1 MYSVLLVDDEKIIR
15 EGIYELLSMEDLDL
29 DLTMAASAVEAISVL
44 DERKIDIVLTDIR
57 MPQMSGLELYDVI
70 REKWSHCKIIFLTG
84 HLEFDY
90 VYKVHKHARYV
101 LKAEEDEKIVE
112 AVKESI
118 EEIENDLLLERAVE
132 DRFRHQQRNKY
143 YERTLLLKELVD
155 SSASSLPIS
164 QDILAQMDLDIHIDL
179 GREVYGVLI
188 RCAGMSDL
196 VYQQRLTA
204 EERVEILIEKF
215 YMEQFDGTFFGY
227 NRNLTYLLLQPRKPL
242 LRPEKTLEGL
252 SETFQKAVSKNLS
265 LDVSIFINRTPSTF
279 QQAII
284 DFPVIRDKMLGIA
297 GDEISIGDLQQAEVT
312 DRATLPEP
320 IKRELSR
327 KGQLLEQQ
335 FDSLD
340 RVEVLTLI
348 QDLQREVQPVKSM
361 NDLFVLELYFSIS
374 TRVLSYARKVGLRE
388 DTAYHIGITRLYNI
402 SRYRTWA
409 DAFRNLHRVAE
420 QAFQQVDD
428 SIENKNENVVN
439 RVKTYIVENLD
450 GNTSLYAL
458 SSHVHLCPEHLLRVF
473 KKQEGVTILQYINDL
488 KLVKAKQMLAESD
501 MQVKDIAE
509 KLGFTSAGYFGRFFK
524 SKLGVTPNYYR
535 EQRVK
540 PN

>member
-402 SRYRTWA
+402 SRYRSWA